1 MSPASW
7 MRVRGFVELPTYGFF
22 DAMLLH
28 QARRHGIAHALVAY
42 PALVVHE
49 NHGDGGFAKRANVVG
64 QLSVQWRRASHR
76 THISLFFSLPFWQ
89 YPPTDYWPFL
99 GPNGRDNPNTAHW
112 GHAAERFPET
122 VWEYGQR
129 VSSPAAPSAPAPSDS

>member
-49 NHGDGGFAKRANVVG
+49 NHGDGGFAKRIGVYTET
-64 QLSVQWRRASHR
+64 R
-76 THISLFFSLPFWQ
+76 
-89 YPPTDYWPFL
+89 YMDYL
-99 GPNGRDNPNTAHW
+99 GKPNPNTEDW
-112 GHAAERFPET
+112 GHPHMVFAETEWRLGKLHREGVPDTEKL
-122 VWEYGQR
+122 
-129 VSSPAAPSAPAPSDS
+129 P